1 MKKFFLALGVAASVA
16 GVSDAGPFRRKAQ
29 TYCTGSAC
37 AQPQAVAQKQ
47 TVADTSTAQGAA
59 LVIVQRGFRH
69 WGHPFGLYEGIG
81 MASTE
86 QGAIQ
91 NCCFWGKRQAIDIGT
106 ARMHNGMW
114 VAVVRYR

>member
-1 MKKFFLALGVAASVA
+1 MKRFAFAMLGLGVVAMAAN
-16 GVSDAGPFRRKAQ
+16 AGPFRRKAA
-29 TYCTGSAC
+29 SNAC
-37 AQPQAVAQKQ
+37 AAGNCPAPTAVATK
-47 TVADTSTAQGAA
+47 TSADTSTAQGAA
-59 LVIVQRGFRH
+59 LIIVQRGFRH

-81 MASTE
+81 MAPTE